1 MSILGSSY
9 MVEGYYEDDG
19 IGGLTIVTDLTEIIK
34 KRKEG
39 TLYYHDGY
47 SLNKE
52 IDVLLKNLKT
62 NNYDT
67 KK

>member
-9 MVEGYYEDDG
+9 IAEGYYEDDG
-19 IGGLTIVTDLTEIIK
+19 MGGLTPVTDLTEITK

-47 SLNKE
+47 FLTKE
-52 IDVLLKNLKT
+52 IYVPIIKI
-62 NNYDT
+62 NNE
-67 KK
+67 

>member
-9 MVEGYYEDDG
+9 MAEGYYVDDG
-19 IGGLTIVTDLTEIIK
+19 MGGLTIVTDLIEINK

-52 IDVLLKNLKT
+52 IDVFIKKFKNK
-62 NNYDT
+62 
-67 KK
+67 